1 MPNKRKNRSQTPKFY
16 CPHCEE
22 RLWRLG
28 SPKYHLFYQD
38 VSEIKERLG
47 VTRTKASFLA
57 TNHSPYVDSNTW
69 LEEFFCE
76 EHGTIWMRVSKQSD
90 GVIVATPAKSSDWK
104 CTTHTIN
111 PDVPN
116 PSVSEFSYRMSRGT
130 NKQLV

>member
-1 MPNKRKNRSQTPKFY
+1 MSNKRKNRSQTPKFY
-16 CPHCEE
+16 CSHCQE

-38 VSEIKERLG
+38 ASEIKERLG
-47 VTRTKASFLA
+47 ITRTKASFLA
-57 TNHSPYVDSNTW
+57 ANNSPYVDSNTW

-76 EHGTIWMRVSKQSD
+76 EHGKLWMRVSKQEN
-90 GVIVATPAKSSDWK
+90 GAIVATPAKSSDWK

-111 PDVPN
+111 PDIPN

-130 NKQLV
+130 NRQLV